1 MQAKNLSQFNN
12 LSPFEL
18 KDQLIAIAS
27 SDADRLMLNAGRGNP
42 NFLATLPR
50 WAFLSLGEF
59 AMLEAERAY
68 SYLDSGFGGLP
79 ERDGIVQRFEA
90 YASHHNEADGVRF
103 LRSAISYVKDQLGL
117 DREAFLFEMV
127 AAFLGCNY
135 PTPPRML
142 CHTEEIV
149 KAYLAQ
155 EMFGRLKSDSSFS
168 VFATEGGT
176 AAMAYIFQSLAA
188 NKLIR
193 PGDKIAIATPIFSPY
208 LEIPLLAEY
217 GLEIVDIRMDSHTD
231 WQLCDEE
238 IAKLQDPAIK
248 IFFLVNPSNPP
259 SSRLSDVVL
268 DKLEL
273 FVTSQRPDLIIVTDD
288 VYGTFADDF
297 VSLFARCPRN
307 TLCVYSFSKFFG
319 ATGWRLGTIALHHDN
334 VIDKALQALPEDK
347 KVLLDARYATL
358 TTEPR
363 ALRFIDRLV
372 ADSRAVSL
380 NHTAGLSVPQQLQ
393 MALFALNGLM
403 DRLGTYK
410 NAAKQL
416 IRQRYQTLYRNM
428 GVQADH
434 QLNDVNYYTLIDL
447 QELGGILYGAAFESW
462 FVQQDLGVG
471 FLFRLAEE
479 TGVVLLP
486 GKGFEVVDMSARVS
500 LANLTDFEYAAVGKF
515 TRQVLDEY
523 YEDFKK
529 QLDPANLNTGA
540 AKDAGQAAATP
551 VQADF
556 PQFSVPKIPV
566 AP

>member
-1 MQAKNLSQFNN
+1 MLSKTAAAQTDPYLEYAH

-18 KDQLIAIAS
+18 KDQLIAIAT
-27 SDADRLMLNAGRGNP
+27 SDAERLMLNAGRGNP

-59 AMLEAERAY
+59 AMLEAERNY

-90 YASHHNEADGVRF
+90 HAADSSRHHQRPGIKF
-103 LRSAISYVKDQLGL
+103 LQSALSYVKDQMGL

-135 PTPPRML
+135 PTPPRIL
-142 CHTEEIV
+142 AHTEEIV
-149 KAYLAQ
+149 RAYLTQ
-155 EMFGRLKSDSSFS
+155 EMFGPLASDGNFS

-176 AAMAYIFQSLAA
+176 AAMTYIFQSLFA
-188 NKLIR
+188 NKLIK

-231 WQLCDEE
+231 WQLGEAE
-238 IAKLQDPAIK
+238 INKLLDPAIK
-248 IFFLVNPSNPP
+248 MLCLVNPSNPP
-259 SSRLSDVVL
+259 SSKLSNPVL
-268 DKLEL
+268 DMLADL
-273 FVTSQRPDLIIVTDD
+273 VTNKRPDLMIVTDD

-297 VSLFARCPRN
+297 VSVFAKCPRN

-319 ATGWRLGTIALHHDN
+319 ATGWRLGAIALHRDN
-334 VIDKALQALPEDK
+334 VFDESLAALPEDK
-347 KVLLDARYATL
+347 KLLLDARYASL
-358 TTEPR
+358 TTQPR
-363 ALRFIDRLV
+363 AVRFIDRLV
-372 ADSRAVSL
+372 ADSRAVAL
-380 NHTAGLSVPQQLQ
+380 NHTAGLSLPQQMQ

-403 DRLGTYK
+403 DRHDNYK

-428 GVQADH
+428 GVSADH

-447 QELGGILYGAAFESW
+447 QELGGKLFGAEFEHW
-462 FVQQDLGVG
+462 FVRQDLGVS
-471 FLFRLAEE
+471 FLFRLAKE

-486 GKGFEVVDMSARVS
+486 GKGFEVVDTSARVS

-523 YEDFKK
+523 H
-529 QLDPANLNTGA
+529 
-540 AKDAGQAAATP
+540 
-551 VQADF
+551 ADF
-556 PQFSVPKIPV
+556 VGSPNALPPV
-566 AP
+566 